1 MRRSE
6 FIKGAGD
13 ANLLDELRE
22 ELLSE
27 MEDRLERQK
36 TRRRRRQRRDPGRLR
51 REVYSELKSLRAIES
66 RMQRSR
72 VSPEARDLLYE
83 LMEEAADQGLTMDDL
98 FRALPRP
105 TLTERLSGFA
115 QSRNGTLLLLALLA
129 LLATPST
136 REMLKPA
143 LKKLVGEINELT
155 DQFRGVL
162 AKVKEGIEDVV
173 AEAKFDSIKEEIEK
187 AINEDPAPDPE

>member
-1 MRRSE
+1 MRRNELNRGSN
-6 FIKGAGD
+6 D
-13 ANLLDELRE
+13 SNLLEELRE

-36 TRRRRRQRRDPGRLR
+36 IRKRRHPRRDPGRLR
-51 REVYSELKSLRAIES
+51 REIYSELNAMRAIES

-72 VSPEARDLLYE
+72 VSPEARTLLNE
-83 LMEEAADQGLTMDDL
+83 LMEEAADQGFTIDDL
-98 FRALPRP
+98 YRSLPRP

-129 LLATPST
+129 LLATPTT

-155 DQFRGVL
+155 DQFRGLL

-173 AEAKFDSIKEEIEK
+173 AEAKFENIKEAIDK
-187 AINEDPAPDPE
+187 TINEDLTTPE

>member
-1 MRRSE
+1 MRRNELNRGSN
-6 FIKGAGD
+6 D
-13 ANLLDELRE
+13 SNLLEELKE

-36 TRRRRRQRRDPGRLR
+36 VRKRRHPRRDPGRLR
-51 REVYSELKSLRAIES
+51 REIYSELNAMRAIES

-72 VSPEARDLLYE
+72 VSPEARTLLNE
-83 LMEEAADQGLTMDDL
+83 LMEEAADQGFTIDDL
-98 FRALPRP
+98 YRSLPQP

-155 DQFRGVL
+155 DQFRGL
-162 AKVKEGIEDVV
+162 LSKVKEGIEDVV
-173 AEAKFDSIKEEIEK
+173 AEAKFENIKEAIDK
-187 AINEDPAPDPE
+187 TINEDLHS